1 MIHICLFQIAFLCQ
15 SNVYLQETLLWLLS
29 MYMEC
34 NMSYVS
40 LKCTKG
46 KENLAAGPLSY
57 ALLAD
62 GNEQCGPASCC
73 SSCCI
78 LCRNA
83 LSLILGK
90 QQEPS
95 DLIYGLSDFSIWP
108 HLSYALLSA
117 SWSLCHTQL
126 LASSSS
132 LLKTGLPSTV
142 LAAV

>member
-1 MIHICLFQIAFLCQ
+1 MAPLH
-15 SNVYLQETLLWLLS
+15 
-29 MYMEC
+29 
-34 NMSYVS
+34 VS
-40 LKCTKG
+40 LKYTKG
-46 KENLAAGPLSY
+46 KENLAAGPLSC

-62 GNEQCGPASCC
+62 GNEQCGPAPCC

-95 DLIYGLSDFSIWP
+95 DLIYGLSDFSVWP

-126 LASSSS
+126 LAH
-132 LLKTGLPSTV
+132 LLFSKLGSQAQSWLQSELWAREKVTEIAS
-142 LAAV
+142 